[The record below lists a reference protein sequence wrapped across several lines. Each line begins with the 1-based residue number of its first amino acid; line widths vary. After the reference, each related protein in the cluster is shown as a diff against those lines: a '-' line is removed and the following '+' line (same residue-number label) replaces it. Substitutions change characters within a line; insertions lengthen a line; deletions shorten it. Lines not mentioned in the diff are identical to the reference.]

1 MTIRTQVPW
10 KRKCPENV
18 SAPPAEAGGALR
30 CIKLDAA
37 LTAGHA
43 VISV

>member
-1 MTIRTQVPW
+1 MTVRTQVPQ
-10 KRKCPENV
+10 KRTCPGNV
-18 SAPPAEAGGALR
+18 SAPPAEAGGALTLYQ
-30 CIKLDAA
+30 LDAI